1 MAEERTVPIHQE
13 TDTVAAVTNTN
24 DNDITKT
31 TDINAFNR
39 SIIDEFRANGGKVG
53 GMFAQAPLL
62 LLTHTGVKSGLPRTS
77 PLVYSLDGDR
87 IVIIASKGGSPAHPH
102 WFLNIEAN
110 ADVTVELPGESFAA
124 RAVITE
130 SDERTRLFRAQ
141 ADMMPNF
148 DEYQSKTDREIPVVV
163 LERV

>member
-1 MAEERTVPIHQE
+1 MPIDPVADTVPS
-13 TDTVAAVTNTN
+13 VTNNN
-24 DNDITKT
+24 DNDITKA

-39 SIIDEFRANGGKVG
+39 SLIDEFRTNGGKVG

-62 LLTHTGVKSGLPRTS
+62 LLTHTGAKSGLPRTS

-110 ADVTVELPGESFAA
+110 ADVTVELPGENFAA

-130 SDERTRLFRAQ
+130 GEERARLFRAQ
-141 ADMMPNF
+141 AAMMPNF